1 MNELPIPPKTV
12 FEASPAE
19 ARLEALRG
27 ALAQADLHGFLVPRA
42 DEHQGEYVPKAAE
55 RLHFLT
61 GFTGSAGLAIV
72 LSERAAVFVD
82 GRYTLQVEAEVDRRL
97 YEICHLSKTPPWD
110 WLAEAA
116 KRGQRIAYDPWLHT
130 PDGLARLKA
139 AAAKAGA
146 TLVPAPNAVDAI
158 WGDRP
163 APPAAPVVP
172 HGAEFAGQP
181 SAEKRAALAKKLAAD
196 GIAAAVITLPDSVAW
211 LLNVRGGDVSHSPLP
226 LSFAILKRDGS
237 VDWFLDP
244 RKATPELGPHLGA
257 EVRVRAPREFAE
269 ALAAFK
275 SEKVQADPA
284 TASSWIFDRLEEAGA
299 VIVREA
305 DPCLLPKSC
314 KNDVE
319 LQGIRAAHRRDGAA
333 LTKFLG
339 WVGRAA
345 PKGGLREIAAADRL
359 EAFRRQSNL
368 FRDLSFHTISGS
380 GPNGA
385 IVHYRANE
393 KSDRELKS
401 GELYLVD
408 SGGQYPDGTT
418 DVTRTVA
425 IGTPTA
431 EMKKHFTL
439 VLKGHIALATARFPA
454 GTSGSQLDALAR
466 LALWREGLDYD
477 HGTGHGV
484 GHYLCVHEGP
494 QRISKLPN
502 TVALKPGM
510 VVSNEPGYYRTG
522 AYGIRIENLVA
533 VAKVGESEGGGD
545 LLGFETLTL
554 APIDRALV
562 DTSVLTAEEIAWLD
576 AYHARVR
583 AEIGPQLE
591 GEERAWLEGATAPL
605 GAAAPIA
612 A

>member
-1 MNELPIPPKTV
+1 MTELPIPPKKVSGT
-12 FEASPAE
+12 APAE
-19 ARLEALRG
+19 ARLGALRA
-27 ALAQADLHGFLVPRA
+27 ALAQAELHGFLIPRA
-42 DEHQGEYVPKAAE
+42 DEHQGEYVPRAAE
-55 RLHFLT
+55 RLAFLT

-72 LSERAAVFVD
+72 LAERAAVFVD

-97 YEICHLSKTPPWD
+97 YEICHLAKTPPWD

-116 KRGQRIAYDPWLHT
+116 KPGQRIAYDPWLHT

-139 AAAKAGA
+139 AAAKAA
-146 TLVPAPNAVDAI
+146 AALVPVPNAVDAI
-158 WGDRP
+158 WADRP
-163 APPAAPVVP
+163 ALPAAPVVP
-172 HGAEFAGQP
+172 HGAEFAGEP

-196 GIAAAVITLPDSVAW
+196 GIAAAVITLPDSIAW

-226 LSFAILKRDGS
+226 LSFAILKRDGT

-244 RKATPELGPHLGA
+244 RKVTPELAPHLGA
-257 EVRVRAPREFAE
+257 EVRVSAPADFAE

-275 SEKVQADPA
+275 GAKVQVDPS
-284 TASSWIFDRLEEAGA
+284 TAAAWIFDRLEEGGA
-299 VIVREA
+299 TIVRDA
-305 DPCLLPKSC
+305 DPCLMPKAC

-319 LQGIRAAHRRDGAA
+319 LSGIRAAHRRDGAA
-333 LTKFLG
+333 LSKFLG
-339 WVGRAA
+339 WVAREA
-345 PKGGLREIAAADRL
+345 PQGGVREMAAAEKL

-368 FRDLSFHTISGS
+368 LRDLSFGTISGA

-385 IVHYRANE
+385 IVHYRASE
-393 KSDRELKS
+393 KTDRALAP

-510 VVSNEPGYYRTG
+510 IVSNEPGYYRTG

-533 VAKVGESEGGGD
+533 VAKLGESEGGGE

-562 DTSVLTAEEIAWLD
+562 DTSLLSADEIAWLD

-591 GEERAWLEGATAPL
+591 GAERKWLEEATAPI
-605 GAAAPIA
+605 G
-612 A
+612 

>member
-1 MNELPIPPKTV
+1 MNDLPIPPKRALST
-12 FEASPAE
+12 APAE
-19 ARLEALRG
+19 ARLTALRA
-27 ALAQADLHGFLVPRA
+27 ALAQAELHGFLVPRA
-42 DEHQGEYVPKAAE
+42 DEHQGEYVPRSAE
-55 RLHFLT
+55 RLAYLT

-72 LSERAAVFVD
+72 LDDRAAVFVD
-82 GRYTLQVEAEVDRRL
+82 GRYTLQVEAEVDARL
-97 YEICHLSKTPPWD
+97 YEICHLTKTPPD
-110 WLAEAA
+110 EWLAGAA

-130 PDGLARLKA
+130 PDGVARLKA
-139 AAAKAGA
+139 AVTKAGA
-146 TLVPAPNAVDAI
+146 ALVPVPNAVDAI
-158 WGDRP
+158 WADRP
-163 APPAAPVVP
+163 PLPTAPIVA
-172 HGAEFAGQP
+172 HGAEFAGQS

-196 GIAAAVITLPDSVAW
+196 SARDGGIAAAVLTLPDSIAW

-226 LSFAILKRDGS
+226 LSFAILRRDGT
-237 VDWFLDP
+237 VDWFVDP
-244 RKATPELGPHLGA
+244 RKITPELGPHLGA
-257 EVRVRAPREFAE
+257 EVRVRAPGDLAA

-275 SEKVQADPA
+275 GEKVLADPA
-284 TASSWIFDRLEEAGA
+284 TAASWIFDRLEAAGA
-299 VIVREA
+299 SIVRDA
-305 DPCLLPKSC
+305 DPCLMPKAC
-314 KNDVE
+314 KNEVE
-319 LQGIRAAHRRDGAA
+319 LSGIRAAHRRDGAA
-333 LTKFLG
+333 LSKFLA
-339 WVGRAA
+339 WVVRAA
-345 PKGGLREIAAADRL
+345 PKGGVREVAASDKL

-368 FRDLSFHTISGS
+368 LRDLSFGTISGA

-385 IVHYRANE
+385 IVHYRASA
-393 KSDRELKS
+393 KSDRELKP

-425 IGTPTA
+425 IGAPTP

-466 LALWREGLDYD
+466 VALWREGLDYD

-484 GHYLCVHEGP
+484 GQYLCVHEGP

-510 VVSNEPGYYRTG
+510 VVSNEPGYYKTG

-533 VAKVGESEGGGD
+533 VTKVGESEAGEI
-545 LLGFETLTL
+545 LGFETLTL

-562 DTSVLTAEEIAWLD
+562 DTALLSSEEIAWLD

-583 AEIGPQLE
+583 AEIGAQLE
-591 GEERAWLEGATAPL
+591 GDDRAWLDAATAP
-605 GAAAPIA
+605 IA
-612 A
+612 R

>member
-1 MNELPIPPKTV
+1 MNELPIPLKTV
-12 FEASPAE
+12 FAASPAE
-19 ARLEALRG
+19 ARLGALRG

-522 AYGIRIENLVA
+522 AYGIRIENLVVVTPA
-533 VAKVGESEGGGD
+533 ESVPDGD
-545 LLGFETLTL
+545 RPMLGFETLTL
-554 APIDRALV
+554 APIDRRLIDLPLLSPA
-562 DTSVLTAEEIAWLD
+562 EIAWLD
-576 AYHARVR
+576 AYHARLAPALDR
-583 AEIGPQLE
+583 LLADDD
-591 GEERAWLEGATAPL
+591 RRWLAQ
-605 GAAAPIA
+605 AAAPLA
-612 A
+612 E